1 MVLINCPACKKGAS
15 MEAPTCPHCGH
26 PIKPPSTAWG
36 CFVSGVKWLLII
48 GVVGFLLSA
57 LPLILYFLTPQ

>member
-1 MVLINCPACKKGAS
+1 MELISCPACKKGAS

-26 PIKPPSTAWG
+26 PINPPQG

-48 GVVGFLLSA
+48 GAVGFLLVA
-57 LPLILYFLTPQ
+57 ILSFFIISMLK